1 MRGAESKSGALFCVP
16 SPQLD
21 PDPRR
26 GRLQMLMNL
35 ALDDLMDYTA
45 WERLKWHERLR
56 QRGDEVLKI
65 GAGPHGDGRFTTV
78 GDLVRHMFSAEKRY
92 IDRLSGRPL
101 TDTASIPNDNIEAL
115 FQFGEQSRKDLREF
129 LEAFPAQKWDVP
141 EELNLGK
148 HALTA
153 TPRKIVVH
161 VVLHEIRHWAQI
173 ATLLRLNG
181 LSGEFH
187 DFLFSPVMGG
197 GRGREQGGA

>member
-1 MRGAESKSGALFCVP
+1 MP
-16 SPQLD
+16 
-21 PDPRR
+21 
-26 GRLQMLMNL
+26 MNL
-35 ALDDLMDYTA
+35 ALDDLIDYTA
-45 WERLKWHERLR
+45 WERLKWHDWLR
-56 QRGDEVLKI
+56 QHGDEVLKI

-115 FQFGEQSRKDLREF
+115 FQFGEQSRKELKEF
-129 LEAFPAQKWDVP
+129 LETFPAGEWDVP
-141 EELNLGK
+141 QDHNLGK
-148 HALTA
+148 HVLTV

-197 GRGREQGGA
+197 GRRERGAA